1 MLDIPKYR
9 DDFYLNT
16 VDWSKKGPLAV
27 ALDNECFLYTPENLL
42 ELAKTSSNAYISG
55 LKIEDSIISIGLSN
69 GVVEIY
75 DIEKNC
81 LVRTLR
87 NHSNRVSSFTFMD
100 NLLVSGSKDR
110 SILVHDLRIF

>member
-1 MLDIPKYR
+1 VLDIPKYR

-27 ALDNECFLYTPENLL
+27 ALDSECFLYTPDNLL
-42 ELAKTSSNAYISG
+42 ELAKTPSNAYISG
-55 LKIEDSIISIGLSN
+55 LKIEDSILAVGLSN
-69 GVVEIY
+69 GVIEIY
-75 DIEKNC
+75 DIDKNC

-87 NHSNRVSSFTFMD
+87 NHTNRVSSFTFMD